1 MTKNSSLVIKIEI
14 IRTELNRLSS
24 RVTLFP
30 DSFATSSAVKV
41 AITATRPIVNA
52 ETNIFCRIDPR
63 SKIQQNAMLI
73 SICTKLA

>member
-1 MTKNSSLVIKIEI
+1 MTKNSSLVIKIEMM
-14 IRTELNRLSS
+14 RTELNRLSS

-73 SICTKLA
+73 SICIKLA